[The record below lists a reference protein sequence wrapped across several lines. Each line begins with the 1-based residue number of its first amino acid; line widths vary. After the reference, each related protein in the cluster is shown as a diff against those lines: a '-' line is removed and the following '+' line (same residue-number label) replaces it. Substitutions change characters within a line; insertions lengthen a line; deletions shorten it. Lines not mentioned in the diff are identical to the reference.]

1 MLSFSPPPPPRPL
14 PSPAQPITQPPT
26 LTSTQ
31 SDLSRYVILSGAL
44 TTFVGFWH
52 GAVVTSARKAAG
64 VPYPYHYASKEQ
76 VESADSDSLRDRL
89 HRFNCAQRAHGNF
102 QENHPSV
109 LSMIMVAGLRYP
121 LAAAGLGAWWS
132 LNRVL
137 FALGYMDPSKKD
149 GAGRY
154 RGIGQYIGF
163 LGLIGL
169 TIKSGIDLILA

>member
-1 MLSFSPPPPPRPL
+1 M
-14 PSPAQPITQPPT
+14 
-26 LTSTQ
+26 
-31 SDLSRYVILSGAL
+31 
-44 TTFVGFWH
+44 
-52 GAVVTSARKAAG
+52 TSARKAAG

-76 VESADSDSLRDRL
+76 VDAADSDSLRGRL

-102 QENHPSV
+102 QENHTSV

-137 FALGYMDPSKKD
+137 FALGYMDASKKD

-154 RGIGQYIGF
+154 RGIGQYIGW
-163 LGLIGL
+163 LGLMGL
-169 TIKSGIDLILA
+169 TIKSGFDLILA